1 MKVLVCGGAGYIGSH
16 MCKSLAKAGHSVT
29 VFDNLSTGHSDMVRW
44 GPFIRGDLLNPED
57 IANACSIH
65 AFDAVMH
72 FCARS
77 LVGESMAKPDV
88 YYLNNV
94 AGTVHLL
101 SAMAKNRIDKLVFSS
116 SAAVYGVPTYT
127 PIDEEHPRTP
137 INPYG
142 RSKLMVESLLPDF
155 EAAYS
160 IRSVSLRY
168 FNAAGADPSAE
179 IGERHDPE
187 THLIP
192 NILKSI
198 VSGSSYPLKIFG
210 NDYDTPDGTC
220 VRDYIHVTDLCDAH
234 LRALQYLNN
243 GGHSTVFNL
252 GSGRGFSVF
261 EVVAATEEVTGH
273 AIPYSI
279 DHRRAGDPPILVA
292 SADRA
297 RSVLGW
303 EPHYPDLK
311 EIIRTAWHWHR
322 R

>member
-1 MKVLVCGGAGYIGSH
+1 
-16 MCKSLAKAGHSVT
+16 
-29 VFDNLSTGHSDMVRW
+29 
-44 GPFIRGDLLNPED
+44 
-57 IANACSIH
+57 
-65 AFDAVMH
+65 
-72 FCARS
+72 
-77 LVGESMAKPDV
+77 
-88 YYLNNV
+88 
-94 AGTVHLL
+94 
-101 SAMAKNRIDKLVFSS
+101 MAKNGIDKLVFSS

-142 RSKLMVESLLPDF
+142 RSKLMVEYMLQDSAGAWGLSATALRYFHVAGASLLPDF

-168 FNAAGADPSAE
+168 FNAAGADLS
-179 IGERHDPE
+179 GELGEQHDPE

-210 NDYDTPDGTC
+210 NNYDTPDGTC
-220 VRDYIHVTDLCDAH
+220 IRDYIHVIDLCDAH

-243 GGHSTVFNL
+243 AGRSTVFNL

-261 EVVAATEEVTGH
+261 EVVAATQEVTGH
-273 AIPYSI
+273 TIPYSI

-292 SADRA
+292 SADKA